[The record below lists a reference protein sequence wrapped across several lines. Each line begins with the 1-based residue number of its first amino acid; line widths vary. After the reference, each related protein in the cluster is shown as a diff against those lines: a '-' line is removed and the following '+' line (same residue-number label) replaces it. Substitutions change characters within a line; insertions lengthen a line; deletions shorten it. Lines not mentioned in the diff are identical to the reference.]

1 MPNILK
7 SLKIIYYYSSF
18 FICALSEV
26 AHRLGRLAAPEEPV
40 EEVVELD
47 SAGRPITLR
56 AGKKVKLK
64 LAERT
69 KLSRD
74 VVLYTFALPS
84 PEHVLGLPVGVRR
97 RIKKR
102 FFFEFFPFENE

>member
-1 MPNILK
+1 M
-7 SLKIIYYYSSF
+7 KIIYYYSSF

-56 AGKKVKLK
+56 AGKKIKLK

-69 KLSRD
+69 QLSRT

-84 PEHVLGLPVGVRR
+84 PQHVLGLPVGLRR
-97 RIKKR
+97 RMKYSFLKMNNLK
-102 FFFEFFPFENE
+102 FFEY